1 MGAPF
6 RRGSLL
12 WVTIFVPHPFMK
24 ATPSSRRRWLLILIL
39 PAIWFFWGFADDYF
53 RISKYIDIFSGVY
66 REVND
71 YYVDDVKPGELMKSG
86 IDGMLMSLDP
96 YTNYYPESEIEDYKM
111 KHVSAEYG
119 GIGASSFR
127 KGDSIVI
134 YDVYEGFPAQQTDVR
149 AGDILLTV
157 NGRSVANLE
166 PGEIDDMIKGQSGT
180 TVKLG
185 LRRYGADQPIE
196 RNITRAEIKQKNVP
210 YYTMLNDST
219 GYIKLEKFLQEC
231 YSEVRAA
238 LTELQKNPGMKS
250 LVFDLRGNGGGL
262 LEESVNILNLF
273 VPKGELLV
281 TQTGKTEGSNNTY
294 TAKSDPQAPDL
305 KVAVLIDKSS
315 ASASEITAGN
325 FQDLDRGVVIG
336 QRSFGKGLVQQ
347 TRPLTYNAQM
357 KLTVAKYFT
366 ASGRCVQTRI
376 YHHRGP
382 DGESVT
388 EVPDSLVKPFKTKGG
403 RTVYDGSAVYPDRFL
418 SPQDTSNI
426 TKSLIGN
433 LVIFDYASRYRQLHD
448 SIPPAAVFGLS
459 DSDYADFVRFA
470 VARDYDYST
479 RTEAAFRSLGEITR
493 REKYFDRIRQ
503 ELDALG
509 KELSHNKEEDLRL
522 FKDEIKRFLE
532 QEIVS
537 RYQYQT
543 GRYQYMFANDPVMK
557 EALNVLGD
565 NALYRSI
572 LKGEGV
578 YKVIGKPKG

>member
-1 MGAPF
+1 
-6 RRGSLL
+6 
-12 WVTIFVPHPFMK
+12 MK
-24 ATPSSRRRWLLILIL
+24 AKNPSLRRWLLVLVL
-39 PAIWFFWGFADDYF
+39 PAVWFFWGFADDYF
-53 RISKYIDIFSGVY
+53 RISKYIDIFSSVY

-86 IDGMLMSLDP
+86 IDGMLKSLDP

-111 KHVSAEYG
+111 KHVSTEYG

-134 YDVYEGFPAQQTDVR
+134 YDVYEGFPAQQSDLR
-149 AGDILLTV
+149 AGDVLVTV
-157 NGRSVANLE
+157 NGRSVSKLE
-166 PGEIDDMIKGQSGT
+166 PGEIDEMIKGQAGT
-180 TVKLG
+180 AVKLG
-185 LRRYGADQPIE
+185 LRRYGVDQPIE
-196 RNITRAEIKQKNVP
+196 RSITRAEIKQKNVP
-210 YYTMLNDST
+210 YFTMLNDST

-231 YSEVRAA
+231 YNEVRSA
-238 LTELQKNPGMKS
+238 LVELQKNPGMNS

-262 LEESVNILNLF
+262 LEESVHILNLF

-294 TAKSDPQAPDL
+294 TAKNDPLAPDL

-357 KLTVAKYFT
+357 KITVAKYFT

-376 YHHRGP
+376 YRQRSP

-418 SPQDTSNI
+418 SPPDTSNI
-426 TKSLIGN
+426 ARSLIGN
-433 LVIFDYASRYRQLHD
+433 LVIFDYASRYRQMHD
-448 SIPPAAVFGLS
+448 SIPSAKEFRLS

-470 VARDYDYST
+470 SGREYDYST
-479 RTEAAFRSLGEITR
+479 RTEAAFKTLGETTK

-509 KELSHNKEEDLRL
+509 KELGHNREEDLRL

-537 RYQYQT
+537 RYYFQA
-543 GRYQYMFANDPVMK
+543 GRYNYMFVHDPVVR
-557 EALNVLGD
+557 EALTVLGD

-572 LKGEGV
+572 LKGEGA